1 MKNRN
6 MIKMET
12 RWCSVLLVVVLSL
25 GCVNVWGQEHVKF
38 TLLKVDS
45 VPAIKAIGNMQIVGN
60 RFCITYEEPKRWGS
74 QLLRTYVVDETS
86 QSLKFEHEY
95 FRNPATGNGI
105 DYPVLFQG
113 NLGNVFVMDRTYP
126 LVYQIDLEKHVMQ
139 NTHKFVFSAKSKV
152 PYAMA
157 LNVPFAYRKSDKE
170 FYFVGRQPNM
180 GIQAVYT
187 SILDTISTCVGEVA
201 PLLYTKKYP
210 AWTTN
215 FGKQTFN
222 KRARVLVH
230 GFYLYPA
237 IQYVNL
243 DTKQSYTVKI
253 AEPNWKRLKPLA
265 ADVWDKNLMQIKDIT
280 STNTYVYA
288 LWWNKS
294 QQNMTILRKQR
305 KAECKLVVL
314 DWNGSIKRIYR
325 IPRYLSNVAALVD
338 GKLIGSDG
346 KKFWLITLF

>member
-6 MIKMET
+6 MIKLET

-45 VPAIKAIGNMQIVGN
+45 VPAIKAIENMQIVGN

-95 FRNPATGNGI
+95 FRNPATSNGI

-113 NLGNVFVMDRTYP
+113 NLDNVFVMDRTYP
-126 LVYQIDLEKHVMQ
+126 LVYQIDLGKHVMQ
-139 NTHKFVFSAKSKV
+139 NTHKFVFSTKSKV
-152 PYAMA
+152 PYGMA
-157 LNVPFAYRKSDKE
+157 LNVPFAYRKSDME
-170 FYFVGRQPNM
+170 FCFVGRQPK
-180 GIQAVYT
+180 GIQAVYR
-187 SILDTISTCVGEVA
+187 SVLDSACTRVEEIE
-201 PLLYTKKYP
+201 PLVYIKKYP
-210 AWTTN
+210 AWTAN

-222 KRARVLVH
+222 RRMNVLAH

-280 STNTYVYA
+280 STNTCVYA

-325 IPRYLSNVAALVD
+325 IPRYLSNVVALVD

>member
-6 MIKMET
+6 MIKLET

-45 VPAIKAIGNMQIVGN
+45 VPAIKAIENMQILGN

-95 FRNPATGNGI
+95 FRNPATSNGI

-113 NLGNVFVMDRTYP
+113 NLGNAFVMDRTYP

-201 PLLYTKKYP
+201 PLLYIKKYP
-210 AWTTN
+210 AWTAN

-222 KRARVLVH
+222 GRMNVLAH

-294 QQNMTILRKQR
+294 QQNMTALRKQR